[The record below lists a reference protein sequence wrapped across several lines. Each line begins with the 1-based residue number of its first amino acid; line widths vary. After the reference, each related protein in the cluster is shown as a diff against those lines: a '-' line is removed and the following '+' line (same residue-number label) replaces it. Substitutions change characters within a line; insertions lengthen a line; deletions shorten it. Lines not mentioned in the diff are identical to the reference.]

1 MSSLA
6 TVEVT
11 VLCIC
16 VVVSALASGTE
27 TALTSVGRL
36 RVRHLAEEGSKAA
49 AILQR
54 LQADPNRFLSTVLV
68 LNTVALIVASSMTTL
83 LTVEY
88 MPVKWGFWGDLATA
102 LLLSVFLL
110 IFAEVTP
117 KSLAIRQAERI
128 ALLTA
133 GPVLWLSRVLAPVL
147 WFITRVAVAITGGRA
162 ARAPYLSEQELL
174 TILAISEEQG
184 VIEEEEREMIHGII
198 HIGDTSVREVMV
210 PRLDINA
217 VPVTAALKDIAD
229 LYRQYKHTRMPVYE
243 SDIDHIK
250 GLIHIKDL
258 LLYYVGGR
266 SDFSVAK
273 AMRKI
278 EFVPESR
285 KVDEALHDMQTKKV
299 HMMIV
304 VDEYGGTS
312 GLITLEDLLEEIVGE
327 IRDEYDQGEEEPLR
341 LLNETEAVVDARF
354 SMEELNDR
362 LSLGVAESD
371 DYDSVGGYVYATVG
385 IPEKGTTFE
394 ANGVKWTVEDI
405 DGQRIGRVR
414 LQSAHPWPD
423 EALVDAGMKPVSRD
437 SKLPGESLVDNLLG
451 GE

>member
-1 MSSLA
+1 MSSLT
-6 TVEVT
+6 TVEVV
-11 VLCIC
+11 VLCVC

-36 RVRHLAEEGSKAA
+36 RVRHLAEEGSKQATK
-49 AILQR
+49 LQR
-54 LQADPNRFLSTVLV
+54 LQSDPNRFLSTVLV
-68 LNTVALIVASSMTTL
+68 INTVALIVASSMTTL
-83 LTVEY
+83 LGVQY
-88 MPVKWGFWGDLATA
+88 LPRAWGFWGDLGTA
-102 LLLSVFLL
+102 LLLSIFLL

-133 GPVLWLSRVLAPVL
+133 SPVEWLSRVLGPVL

-217 VPVTAALKDIAD
+217 VQVTAALKDIAD
-229 LYRQYKHTRMPVYE
+229 LYRQHKHTRMPIYE
-243 SDIDHIK
+243 ADIDHIR

-341 LLNETEAVVDARF
+341 LLNETEAVVDARY

-362 LSLGVAESD
+362 LSLGIEESD
-371 DYDSVGGYVYATVG
+371 DYDSVGGYVFATIG
-385 IPEKGTTFE
+385 IPERGATF
-394 ANGVKWTVEDI
+394 
-405 DGQRIGRVR
+405 
-414 LQSAHPWPD
+414 
-423 EALVDAGMKPVSRD
+423 
-437 SKLPGESLVDNLLG
+437 
-451 GE
+451 

>member
-1 MSSLA
+1 MSPLA
-6 TVEVT
+6 TAEVT
-11 VLCIC
+11 VLCVC

-88 MPVKWGFWGDLATA
+88 MPRSWGFWGDLATA

-198 HIGDTSVREVMV
+198 EIGDTAVREVMV

-229 LYRQYKHTRMPVYE
+229 LYRQHKHTRMPVYE
-243 SDIDHIK
+243 NDIDHIK

-327 IRDEYDQGEEEPLR
+327 IRDEYDQAEEEPLR
-341 LLNETEAVVDARF
+341 LLNETEAVVDARY

-385 IPEKGTTFE
+385 IPEKGTTFD
-394 ANGVKWTVEDI
+394 ANGIKWTVEDI

-414 LQSAHPWPD
+414 LKAAHAWPD
-423 EALVDAGMKPVSRD
+423 EALVDAGMKPPSRD
-437 SKLPGESLVDNLLG
+437 SKLPGENLVDNLLG
-451 GE
+451 GQ

>member
-1 MSSLA
+1 MSSLT
-6 TVEVT
+6 TVEVV
-11 VLCIC
+11 VLCVC

-36 RVRHLAEEGSKAA
+36 RVRHLAEEGSKQATK
-49 AILQR
+49 LQR
-54 LQADPNRFLSTVLV
+54 LQSDPNRFLSTVLV
-68 LNTVALIVASSMTTL
+68 INTVALIVASSMTTL
-83 LTVEY
+83 LGVQY
-88 MPVKWGFWGDLATA
+88 LPRAWGFWGDLGTA
-102 LLLSVFLL
+102 LLLSIFLL

-133 GPVLWLSRVLAPVL
+133 SPVEWLSRVLGPGL

-174 TILAISEEQG
+174 TILAVSEEQG

-198 HIGDTSVREVMV
+198 EIGDTAVREVMV
-210 PRLDINA
+210 PRLDITA
-217 VPVTAALKDIAD
+217 VPVTGSLKDIAD
-229 LYRQYKHTRMPVYE
+229 LYRKHKHTRMPIYE
-243 SDIDHIK
+243 TDIDHIR

-312 GLITLEDLLEEIVGE
+312 GLITIEDLLEEIVGE
-327 IRDEYDQGEEEPLR
+327 IRDEYDTAEEEPLR
-341 LLNETEAVVDARF
+341 LLNETEAVVDARYP
-354 SMEELNDR
+354 MEELNDR
-362 LSLGVAESD
+362 LSLGIEQSD
-371 DYDSVGGYVYATVG
+371 DYDSVGGYVYATIG
-385 IPEKGTTFE
+385 IPERGATFD
-394 ANGVKWTVEDI
+394 ANGIRWTVEDI

-414 LQSAHPWPD
+414 LKADQPWPD
-423 EALVDAGMKPVSRD
+423 EALVGAGMKPVRRD
-437 SKLPGESLVDNLLG
+437 GQTGEPLIDNPLG
-451 GE
+451 HG

>member
-1 MSSLA
+1 MSPLA

-11 VLCIC
+11 VLCVC

-88 MPVKWGFWGDLATA
+88 MPRSWGFWGDLATA

-198 HIGDTSVREVMV
+198 EIGDTAVREVMV

-229 LYRQYKHTRMPVYE
+229 LYRQHKHTRMPVYE
-243 SDIDHIK
+243 NDIDHIK

-327 IRDEYDQGEEEPLR
+327 IRDEYDQAEEEPLR
-341 LLNETEAVVDARF
+341 LLNETEAVVDARY

-385 IPEKGTTFE
+385 IPEKGTTFD
-394 ANGVKWTVEDI
+394 ANGIKWTVEDI

-414 LQSAHPWPD
+414 LKSAHAWPD
-423 EALVDAGMKPVSRD
+423 EALVDAGMKPPSRD
-437 SKLPGESLVDNLLG
+437 SKLPGENLVDNLLG

>member
-1 MSSLA
+1 MTPLT
-6 TVEVT
+6 TVEVV
-11 VLCIC
+11 VLCVC

-36 RVRHLAEEGSKAA
+36 RVRHLAEEGSRQATK
-49 AILQR
+49 LQR
-54 LQADPNRFLSTVLV
+54 LQSDPNRFLSTVLV
-68 LNTVALIVASSMTTL
+68 INTVALIVASSMTTL
-83 LTVEY
+83 LGVQY
-88 MPVKWGFWGDLATA
+88 LPRGWGFWGDLGAA
-102 LLLSVFLL
+102 LLLSIFLL

-133 GPVLWLSRVLAPVL
+133 SPVEWLSRVLGPVL

-174 TILAISEEQG
+174 TILAVSEEQG

-198 HIGDTSVREVMV
+198 EIGDTSVREVMV
-210 PRLDINA
+210 PRLDITA
-217 VPVTAALKDIAD
+217 VPVTASLKDIAD
-229 LYRQYKHTRMPVYE
+229 LYRKHKHTRMPIYE
-243 SDIDHIK
+243 TDIDHIR

-327 IRDEYDQGEEEPLR
+327 IRDEYDTAEEEPLR
-341 LLNETEAVVDARF
+341 LLNEKEAVVDARYP
-354 SMEELNDR
+354 MEELNDR
-362 LSLGVAESD
+362 LSLGIEESD
-371 DYDSVGGYVYATVG
+371 DYDSVGGYVYATIG
-385 IPEKGTTFE
+385 IPERGATFD

-414 LQSAHPWPD
+414 LKAEQPWPD
-423 EALVDAGMKPVSRD
+423 EALVNAGMKPVRRD
-437 SKLPGESLVDNLLG
+437 GQTGETLIDNPFG
-451 GE
+451 HG